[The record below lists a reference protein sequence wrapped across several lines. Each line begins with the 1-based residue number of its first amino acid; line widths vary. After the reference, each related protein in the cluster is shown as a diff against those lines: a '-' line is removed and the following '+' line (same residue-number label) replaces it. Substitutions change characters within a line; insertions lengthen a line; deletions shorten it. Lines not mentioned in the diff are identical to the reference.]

1 MPISIYLVAYDM
13 FINFVILVSE
23 ESYFL
28 LLSDIKRKWENL
40 IINLFL
46 MSDAIS
52 LRILDALKSWQTKEM
67 LKRTTILSNWF
78 IHNIEWFRFYASVEI
93 TCGKYKTFE
102 IDSEKKTI

>member
-52 LRILDALKSWQTKEM
+52 LRILDALKELTNQRNAKAHD
-67 LKRTTILSNWF
+67 
-78 IHNIEWFRFYASVEI
+78 HN
-93 TCGKYKTFE
+93 K
-102 IDSEKKTI
+102 